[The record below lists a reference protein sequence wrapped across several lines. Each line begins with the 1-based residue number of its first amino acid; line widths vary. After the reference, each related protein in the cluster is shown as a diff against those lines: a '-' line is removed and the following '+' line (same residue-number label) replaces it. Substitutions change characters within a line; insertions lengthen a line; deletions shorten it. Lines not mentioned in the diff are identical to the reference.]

1 MCHMKSYILLDP
13 QAPRSVMSLCNVVLW
28 KVPRRA
34 YGIITGYDV
43 HMFIPDTS
51 QSIIVH
57 HDKDEF
63 NHVVSDRERALGP
76 LEDIQVQV

>member
-1 MCHMKSYILLDP
+1 MKTFVLLDP

-34 YGIITGYDV
+34 YGVITGYDV
-43 HMFIPDTS
+43 HMLIPDTP
-51 QSIIVH
+51 QSIMVH
-57 HDKDEF
+57 HDRNEF

-76 LEDIQVQV
+76 LENIQVQVAS